1 MADDEADA
9 ESFSFTSGE
18 ADERDNEA
26 DDEDDEEKAA
36 EDRSRR
42 RRMMLLCLHEKPQRN
57 NEYG

>member
-42 RRMMLLCLHEKPQRN
+42 RRRRFLCLHEKPHGN

>member
-1 MADDEADA
+1 MTDDEADA

-26 DDEDDEEKAA
+26 ENEDDEEKAA